1 MTIADHPPRL
11 RVLVAGIGK
20 MGLSHLS
27 MLRAHPQVDVVGVC
41 DSTTYVLDV
50 LGKYTGLPTFT
61 DYDAMIGSVPAD
73 AVLIATPTRKHF
85 DMATSALSA
94 GLHVF
99 CEKPLCLSPQQS
111 EALVAQAASRGLVGQ
126 VGYHNRFVGSFRE
139 VKSLLDAGAIGPV
152 THALVEAYGPVVLK
166 AQGGTWRSRRAEGG
180 GALYDYAAHPLD
192 LVNWYLGNPVSASGA
207 TLGRVYSAE
216 TEDEVYGSIDFEG
229 GATAQLSVNWSDES
243 YRKMTTR
250 VTIWG
255 RDGRI
260 TADRQECQVYLRAN
274 ASPPDGYR
282 HGWNVRYTTELTEP
296 VWFYVRGE
304 EYSAQIDSFV
314 RSASAAMTGAPLAVV
329 NDFASALATDRV
341 IEMLVRDNA
350 SRRGPRPRQEPP
362 LHAPSRTGRLRR
374 WWASRGRAKSR

>member
-111 EALVAQAASRGLVGQ
+111 ESLVAQAASRGLVGQ
-126 VGYHNRFVGSFRE
+126 VGYHYRFVGCLPGGQAPARRRRDRGGHPRTGRG
-139 VKSLLDAGAIGPV
+139 VRPGGAAPEGLHLAQPARRGRRLPV
-152 THALVEAYGPVVLK
+152 RLRRASDQPGELVLRCAHAV
-166 AQGGTWRSRRAEGG
+166 GGTVLNSVFSR
-180 GALYDYAAHPLD
+180 
-192 LVNWYLGNPVSASGA
+192 
-207 TLGRVYSAE
+207 E
-216 TEDEVYGSIDFEG
+216 TEDEVYGTLYFPG
-229 GATAQLSVNWSDES
+229 GVSAQLSVNWSDES
-243 YRKMTTR
+243 YRKMSTKL
-250 VTIWG
+250 TIWG
-255 RDGRI
+255 TER
-260 TADRQECQVYLRAN
+260 
-274 ASPPDGYR
+274 PD
-282 HGWNVRYTTELTEP
+282 LC
-296 VWFYVRGE
+296 
-304 EYSAQIDSFV
+304 
-314 RSASAAMTGAPLAVV
+314 
-329 NDFASALATDRV
+329 
-341 IEMLVRDNA
+341 
-350 SRRGPRPRQEPP
+350 
-362 LHAPSRTGRLRR
+362 
-374 WWASRGRAKSR
+374 